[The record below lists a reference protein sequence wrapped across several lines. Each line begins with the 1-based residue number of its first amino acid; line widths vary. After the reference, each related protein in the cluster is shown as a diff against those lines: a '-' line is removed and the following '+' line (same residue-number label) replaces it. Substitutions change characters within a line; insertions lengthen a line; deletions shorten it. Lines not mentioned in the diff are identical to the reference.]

1 MGNYKKINQKGLAF
15 HVEAKQKNYK
25 KENKLRKPYE
35 ALILMLV
42 SFYRLFCSKDLG
54 NILQFIFFVN
64 SFQISIFPEF
74 LYFAE
79 DLLPIL
85 FLRYCRF
92 YFLFLLLRIC
102 FMCWFKKQLGLLHIW
117 PIHKGRCFLRIIYS
131 KNTKL
136 TIIIIVKAQ
145 INPITRILIKTM
157 NLFIIIVQ

>member
-1 MGNYKKINQKGLAF
+1 M
-15 HVEAKQKNYK
+15 
-25 KENKLRKPYE
+25 KLSLSPCCLCPFIGFSAPR
-35 ALILMLV
+35 ILRE
-42 SFYRLFCSKDLG
+42 YCSLY
-54 NILQFIFFVN
+54 FVN
-64 SFQISIFPEF
+64 RFQVSIFLEF

-102 FMCWFKKQLGLLHIW
+102 FMFWFKKQFGLLHIW

-136 TIIIIVKAQ
+136 TIIIVKAQ
-145 INPITRILIKTM
+145 INPIIRILIKTM
-157 NLFIIIVQ
+157 DLFIIIVQ